1 MIPARLQ
8 WPIGI
13 AVVLVAAL
21 LPFVVSSFTTSQ
33 LLTRTLILGIAAA
46 SLIFLASL
54 GGWVS
59 LGQLGLYGVAGF
71 AVGNFAQADGGAK

>member
-8 WPIGI
+8 WPVGI

-33 LLTRTLILGIAAA
+33 LLTRTLILGIAEIGRAH
-46 SLIFLASL
+46 
-54 GGWVS
+54 V
-59 LGQLGLYGVAGF
+59 
-71 AVGNFAQADGGAK
+71 